1 MELFPAKNRGVQYE
15 TAAQLLG
22 VTAKDAG
29 NPKANDEA
37 KKLATNWKDKAAKY
51 DTDAGEIEAHARDLE
66 NEAKQFQ
73 KEAQARLDEVAK
85 QQHEAVD
92 KQKKRQTNKATRVTK
107 SGWRKAINSIT
118 RGTATICRNSVSNS
132 PWCFA
137 RSRC

>member
-1 MELFPAKNRGVQYE
+1 M
-15 TAAQLLG
+15 QLLG

-92 KQKKRQTNKATRVTK
+92 KQKEAANKQGDK
-107 SGWRKAINSIT
+107 GHEKQWRKAINSIT